1 MAIGDSRPQI
11 VVLPPQ
17 GINSQPAMDPS
28 DSRPQ
33 YVVIQ
38 NGTQPTMVPM
48 DPEMKKMEKARIEK
62 LFPKKTR
69 LILSILQLVFAGL
82 AGLMQIILFCYDRWG
97 IALTGMGIWSG
108 FFFGIAGGVGLIA
121 AHRPSRRSLKAF
133 MVMSIIGTIFAVIL
147 IVISWVGI
155 HQSSHRGFYRNPGQ
169 VSFFKAIITWTLFA
183 LS

>member
-17 GINSQPAMDPS
+17 GINSQSAMDPNT
-28 DSRPQ
+28 SRPQ

-69 LILSILQLVFAGL
+69 SILSILQLVFAGL
-82 AGLMQIILFCYDRWG
+82 AGLMQIILFCYDDWG
-97 IALTGMGIWSG
+97 IAATGMGIWSG
-108 FFFGIAGGVGLIA
+108 LFFGIAGGVGLIA

-133 MVMSIIGTIFAVIL
+133 MVMSIFGTIFAVTL
-147 IVISWVGI
+147 TVISWVGI
-155 HQSSHRGFYRNPGQ
+155 EQLRGYNGFYRNTGQ
-169 VSFFKAIITWTLFA
+169 VSFEFFITIIIYF
-183 LS
+183 